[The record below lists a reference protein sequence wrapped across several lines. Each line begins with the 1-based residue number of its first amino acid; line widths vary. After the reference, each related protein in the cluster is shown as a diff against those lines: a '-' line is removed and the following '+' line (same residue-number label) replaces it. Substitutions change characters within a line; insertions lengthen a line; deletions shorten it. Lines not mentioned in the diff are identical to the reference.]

1 MSYSILKNIGINFD
15 KLFVNCSQQNDR
27 MLFIQPSESN
37 IDAIFILYQILHI
50 VSKINENNTIE
61 NFIYKQLLFTIIK
74 QKCNDFL
81 ISNNIN
87 LEYHLEFY
95 NSVCNYIDINFISLC
110 NAFNSQ
116 INKNGDA
123 LMF

>member
-1 MSYSILKNIGINFD
+1 MSYTTLKNIGINFD
-15 KLFVNCSQQNDR
+15 KILVNCSIQGDR
-27 MLFIQPSESN
+27 ILFIPSTD

-95 NSVCNYIDINFISLC
+95 NTLCSYIETNFISLC
-110 NAFNSQ
+110 NEFNSQ
-116 INKNGDA
+116 VNKNGDA